1 MAYKI
6 LAINPGSTSTKISVA
21 HDIEPLFVEDVK
33 HLRSDL
39 EHFHTIFDQYEY
51 RKQHI
56 LQELERRNIPLDFDA
71 VVGRGGLAKPVESG
85 VYRVTPE
92 MIEDQRTAPHQHPCD
107 LGCKLAYEIAEMI
120 VDKSDLDYLYLKAEI
135 MIVDNKAAEADDF
148 LQSQYDEV
156 ISQEDREDYV
166 LDVAALFSDY
176 EENEYVEKWLSRS
189 TKTEDNDYKELRARL
204 LKSRGKYKE
213 SESILNELLDTN
225 PYSGPYWNQLAQNQ
239 LLRNDIKDSIT
250 SSEYSI
256 AINPD
261 DEEAILNK
269 ANGLFTLGNY
279 EESLKY
285 YERYKKLCHNQDTTV
300 VDVTIGHI
308 HLMQGNAS
316 EAQRYYHL
324 ALAET
329 QSKSLTLIHIGIS
342 TFDNGYVEYAYNI
355 FSTLLPEMDD
365 DWDIGFA
372 YLARCCYELKLKK
385 EFNIYLRQAVERN
398 PEESIEVLSDLYPE
412 GTSPQDYPNIRIL

>member
-1 MAYKI
+1 MYPTA
-6 LAINPGSTSTKISVA
+6 T
-21 HDIEPLFVEDVK
+21 
-33 HLRSDL
+33 
-39 EHFHTIFDQYEY
+39 
-51 RKQHI
+51 
-56 LQELERRNIPLDFDA
+56 IPLSFKA
-71 VVGRGGLAKPVESG
+71 RLALFCNDNP
-85 VYRVTPE
+85 
-92 MIEDQRTAPHQHPCD
+92 Q
-107 LGCKLAYEIAEMI
+107 LADEIAEMI
-120 VDKSDLDYLYLKAEI
+120 VDKTDLDYLYLKAEI
-135 MIVDNKAAEADDF
+135 MIVDNRAAEADDF
-148 LQSQYDEV
+148 LQSQYDEI

-176 EENEYVEKWLSRS
+176 EETEYVEKWLSRS
-189 TKTEDNDYKELRARL
+189 TKTEDNDYKELRARV

-213 SESILNELLDTN
+213 SESILNELLDAN
-225 PYSGPYWNQLAQNQ
+225 PYSGPYWNQLAQTQ

-261 DEEAILNK
+261 DEEAVLNK
-269 ANGLFTLGNY
+269 ANGLFSLGNY
-279 EESLKY
+279 EEALKY

-329 QSKSLTLIHIGIS
+329 KSKSLTLIHIGIS

-385 EFNIYLRQAVERN
+385 EFKIYLQQAVERN
-398 PEESIEVLSDLYPE
+398 PEESILMLSDLYPE
-412 GTSPQDYPNIRIL
+412 GTSPQDYPYISIFK

>member
-1 MAYKI
+1 MDIYYLSDKFKQVLHRYEELQKDNISEFLDPEELTDVAEYYHYI
-6 LAINPGSTSTKISVA
+6 GEDNNALDAIDYATRLYPTATTPLAFKA
-21 HDIEPLFVEDVK
+21 RLALFIDEDP
-33 HLRSDL
+33 
-39 EHFHTIFDQYEY
+39 
-51 RKQHI
+51 
-56 LQELERRNIPLDFDA
+56 ELAN
-71 VVGRGGLAKPVESG
+71 
-85 VYRVTPE
+85 
-92 MIEDQRTAPHQHPCD
+92 
-107 LGCKLAYEIAEMI
+107 EIAEMI

-256 AINPD
+256 AINPV

>member
-1 MAYKI
+1 M
-6 LAINPGSTSTKISVA
+6 
-21 HDIEPLFVEDVK
+21 DIYFQ
-33 HLRSDL
+33 SDKFKQL
-39 EHFHTIFDQYEY
+39 LHRYEV
-51 RKQHI
+51 
-56 LQELERRNIPLDFDA
+56 LQEDNISEFLDPEELTDVAEYYHYIGENQKALETADYATQMYPTATVPLAFKARMALLSDNNPQ
-71 VVGRGGLAKPVESG
+71 LA
-85 VYRVTPE
+85 
-92 MIEDQRTAPHQHPCD
+92 D
-107 LGCKLAYEIAEMI
+107 EIAEMI
-120 VDKSDLDYLYLKAEI
+120 IDKSDLDYLYLKAEI
-135 MIVDNKAAEADDF
+135 MIVDNKTSEADDF
-148 LQSQYDEV
+148 LQKQYDEI
-156 ISQEDREDYV
+156 ISAEEREDYI

-176 EENEYVEKWLSRS
+176 EETEYVEKWLNRS
-189 TKTEDNDYKELRARL
+189 TKTEDNDYKELHAHI
-204 LKSRGKYKE
+204 LKNRGKYKE
-213 SESILNELLDTN
+213 SETILNELLDTN

-239 LLRNDIKDSIT
+239 LLRNDIQDSIT

-285 YERYKKLCHNQDTTV
+285 YERYKRLCHHQDTSI

-308 HLMQGNAS
+308 YLMQGNAS

-329 QSKSLTLIHIGIS
+329 ENKSLTLIHIGIS

-355 FSTLLPEMDD
+355 FSTLLPEMEDE
-365 DWDIGFA
+365 WDIGFA
-372 YLARCCYELKLKK
+372 YLARCCYELKLKE
-385 EFNIYLRQAVERN
+385 EFKIYLQQAVERN

-412 GTSPQDYPNIRIL
+412 GTNPQDYPKISV